1 MQSQVRCQLIR
12 GEGPIFMF
20 SVAEIAV
27 VDGLPPIAFQAES
40 FCRWV
45 YSSIIWFIPTIS
57 TYSFT
62 VSHFPW
68 TLFVHPQVCVLIPF
82 PVTAASSAVGIH
94 VAKVMKATTG
104 LRANKTQAPHRWTS
118 LV

>member
-1 MQSQVRCQLIR
+1 
-12 GEGPIFMF
+12 MF

-27 VDGLPPIAFQAES
+27 VDCLPPIAFQAES

-45 YSSIIWFIPTIS
+45 YSSLIWFIPTIS
-57 TYSFT
+57 TPSLT

-68 TLFVHPQVCVLIPF
+68 TLFVHPQVCALI

-94 VAKVMKATTG
+94 AAKVMKTATG
-104 LRANKTQAPHRWTS
+104 LRANKTQAPRGWMP
-118 LV
+118 LVSVVS